1 MKLTQRILS
10 INFWF
15 LLLMTLLLVVLYE
28 TELLLPGNFVGDRN
42 FVFFMQVVMEFV
54 TIAVIPV
61 ALKLF
66 SLKTIHRKLVE
77 QKESALLF
85 WGTARI
91 NLLCLPML
99 INTFM
104 YYQAALSPAFGYM
117 AIILFLSSFFVYPSM
132 SRCLAE
138 TEDGEKPQV

>member
-10 INFWF
+10 VNFWF

-66 SLKTIHRKLVE
+66 SWKSIHRKLVE

-138 TEDGEKPQV
+138 TEESEKPQA

>member
-66 SLKTIHRKLVE
+66 SWKTIHRKLLE

-138 TEDGEKPQV
+138 TEDGEKRS

>member
-1 MKLTQRILS
+1 MMKLTQRILC

-28 TELLLPGNFVGDRN
+28 LEILMPGNLVYERN

-54 TIAVIPV
+54 TIAVIPI

-66 SLKTIHRKLVE
+66 SLKAIRRKLVKG
-77 QKESALLF
+77 KESSLLF
-85 WGTARI
+85 WGTVRI

-99 INTFM
+99 VNTWM

-132 SRCLAE
+132 SRCVAE
-138 TEDGEKPQV
+138 TDEV

>member
-1 MKLTQRILS
+1 M
-10 INFWF
+10 
-15 LLLMTLLLVVLYE
+15 
-28 TELLLPGNFVGDRN
+28 PGNLIDERN

-54 TIAVIPV
+54 TIAVIPI

-66 SLKTIHRKLVE
+66 SLKSIRSQLIE
-77 QKESALLF
+77 GKESSLLF
-85 WGTARI
+85 WGTIRI

-99 INTFM
+99 VNTWM

-132 SRCLAE
+132 SRCVAE
-138 TEDGEKPQV
+138 TEEK

>member
-1 MKLTQRILS
+1 
-10 INFWF
+10 
-15 LLLMTLLLVVLYE
+15 MTLLLVILYE
-28 TELLLPGNFVGDRN
+28 LEILMPGNLIDERN

-54 TIAVIPV
+54 TIAVIPI

-66 SLKTIHRKLVE
+66 SLKSIRSQLIE
-77 QKESALLF
+77 GKESSLLF
-85 WGTARI
+85 WGTIRI

-99 INTFM
+99 VNTWM

-132 SRCLAE
+132 SRCVAE
-138 TEDGEKPQV
+138 TEEK